1 MAAIPSLIQAC
12 VVSPRY
18 QAWVHPIVVV
28 DRSYAGCAST
38 I

>member
-18 QAWVHPIVVV
+18 RAWVHPIAVV
-28 DRSYAGCAST
+28 DRS
-38 I
+38 